1 MTDAN
6 QNPDFGTPEQDED
19 CSASLHELGQDVARF
34 GAQGSRLVAKGFNAL
49 GSWLDS
55 LTK

>member
-1 MTDAN
+1 MTDTN
-6 QNPDFGTPEQDED
+6 QNPDFGTPERDED

-55 LTK
+55 LAK